1 MFMEVFSLKFETTH
15 VFMTLDEPIAE
26 VSLFEGGIMEFKI
39 INSDFLPKSVYDRA
53 SFRDW
58 FTSRKIPASRAH
70 LDELQQRTGLSM
82 DELLEKSWGLSL
94 SDSYWIRPVDKNVRW
109 KEINFFENDF
119 TDDVGEFLVEGK
131 ELGDLFSPSNTTD
144 GVMKKKWIIKNGI
157 RYLVKQAPENMGTQ
171 HLNEVLSYKIAQV
184 LGLPII
190 PYFLCGN
197 NSCMCPNL
205 VKNGQN
211 LVPVFHWLNH
221 HKVDISTREAR
232 SKLYP
237 HLCKALTKKWL
248 DGMLLLDYITMNS
261 DRHLKNISLIQDAKT
276 CEILGPSLIF
286 DNGNSLMHSI
296 DFFANDPF
304 LNIKEISRP
313 ITSPHSRQILLAD
326 ISPWQEQL
334 RVMDTKIQDLTF
346 NVFKN
351 QGIRDYLIEGL
362 AITLRTRVRNM
373 ICF

>member
-1 MFMEVFSLKFETTH
+1 MKFETTH
-15 VFMTLDEPIAE
+15 IFMTLDEPIAE
-26 VSLFEGGIMEFKI
+26 VTLYDGSIMEYKH
-39 INSDFLPKSVYDRA
+39 INPKLLPHSVSDRS

-70 LDELQQRTGLSM
+70 LDELQQKTGLSM
-82 DELLEKSWGLSL
+82 DQLLEKSWGLSL
-94 SDSYWIRPVDKNVRW
+94 SDSYWIKPVEENVKW
-109 KEINFFENDF
+109 KDINFFENDF

-131 ELGDLFSPSNTTD
+131 ELGSLFSPSNTTD

-171 HLNEVLSYKIAQV
+171 HLNEVLSYQIAKT

-205 VKNGQN
+205 VRNGQN
-211 LVPVFHWLNH
+211 LVPIFHWLNH
-221 HKVDISTREAR
+221 QKVDISSRDACQ
-232 SKLYP
+232 KLYP
-237 HLCKALTKKWL
+237 VLSSILTKKWL

-261 DRHLKNISLIQDAKT
+261 DRHLKNISLLQDAKT
-276 CEILGPSLIF
+276 CKILGPSFIF

-296 DFFANDPF
+296 NRDADDPF
-304 LNIKEISRP
+304 MNIKEHSRP

-326 ISPWQEQL
+326 VSPWKEQL
-334 RVMDTKIQDLTF
+334 NILDGKIQNLTF
-346 NVFKN
+346 DVFEN
-351 QGIRDYLIEGL
+351 QGLRDFLVEGL
-362 AITLRTRVRNM
+362 AITLQTRVRNM
-373 ICF
+373 IKQASHTISN